1 MGATLD
7 LKAVI
12 YLLHLWIDVKN
23 SSVSLNNILY
33 VYQEQDA

>member
-12 YLLHLWIDVKN
+12 YLLHLWTDVKN

>member
-12 YLLHLWIDVKN
+12 YLLHLWIEVKN
-23 SSVSLNNILY
+23 SSVCLDNILY

>member
-12 YLLHLWIDVKN
+12 YLLHLWIEIKN
-23 SSVSLNNILY
+23 SSVSLDIILY
-33 VYQEQDA
+33 VYQEQDE

>member
-12 YLLHLWIDVKN
+12 YLLHLWIEVKN
-23 SSVSLNNILY
+23 FSVSIDNILY